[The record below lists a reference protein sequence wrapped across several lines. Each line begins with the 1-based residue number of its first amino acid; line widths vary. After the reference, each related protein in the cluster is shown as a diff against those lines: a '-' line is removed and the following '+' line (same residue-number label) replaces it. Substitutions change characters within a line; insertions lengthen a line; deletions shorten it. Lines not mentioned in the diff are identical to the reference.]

1 MGPSF
6 IIIFSTIY
14 LTDSYKPQ
22 TSNKPTIAL
31 HSFEITFGLHFQF
44 FVTSE
49 TNGDDS
55 EDVFATTPG
64 PDTETNRLGPGA
76 GVEAVF
82 APSVSA
88 TCRAGVMTIRVETQ
102 DTFTGAVHAR
112 DFRRPACTNLGAGT
126 RTTNLDINL
135 LADRNS
141 NNFCGV
147 FINKVCGY

>member
-1 MGPSF
+1 ML
-6 IIIFSTIY
+6 ST
-14 LTDSYKPQ
+14 LQ
-22 TSNKPTIAL
+22 AL
-31 HSFEITFGLHFQF
+31 ASL
-44 FVTSE
+44 VA
-49 TNGDDS
+49 GDDS

>member
-1 MGPSF
+1 M
-6 IIIFSTIY
+6 
-14 LTDSYKPQ
+14 
-22 TSNKPTIAL
+22 

-64 PDTETNRLGPGA
+64 PDTETNRLGPEV

>member
-1 MGPSF
+1 ML
-6 IIIFSTIY
+6 STF
-14 LTDSYKPQ
+14 Q
-22 TSNKPTIAL
+22 AL
-31 HSFEITFGLHFQF
+31 ASLAL
-44 FVTSE
+44 
-49 TNGDDS
+49 GDDS

-64 PDTETNRLGPGA
+64 PDTETNKLSGP

-102 DTFTGAVHAR
+102 DIFTGAVHAR

-126 RTTNLDINL
+126 RITSLDINL

-141 NNFCGV
+141 NNYCGV
-147 FINKVCGY
+147 FINKVCINFSFWFLKVDS